1 MTVHVA
7 AAMIGIAWTA
17 PTLISFLPI
26 FLGWYTTE
34 DHIKWRKD
42 PVNSNICMLKPNV
55 PYAILSS
62 TLTFW
67 LPVSVMLIMYRRV
80 YKEAQRQKVSI
91 FITVL
96 FYSFTKC
103 GFKYTFY
110 IKSVCFY
117 RWPCNVHRFVS
128 NNAQITILYYKTR
141 MLSRDEYYIKYKT

>member
-34 DHIKWRKD
+34 VHIQWRKEHPD
-42 PVNSNICMLKPNV
+42 ICLLKANV

-80 YKEAQRQKVSI
+80 YKEAQRQKVSF
-91 FITVL
+91 FITIVL
-96 FYSFTKC
+96 FFLK
-103 GFKYTFY
+103 GANR
-110 IKSVCFY
+110 KS
-117 RWPCNVHRFVS
+117 N
-128 NNAQITILYYKTR
+128 QIFLQI
-141 MLSRDEYYIKYKT
+141 